1 MQPCDTQAQTSCSA
15 RTLAMR
21 RNDQS
26 EGQLDAK
33 SHVVQAHDREK
44 FRAVRYKR
52 EGNGKETSSPGCKDL
67 DQNM

>member
-1 MQPCDTQAQTSCSA
+1 
-15 RTLAMR
+15 LAMR

-26 EGQLDAK
+26 EGQLDTK
-33 SHVVQAHDREK
+33 SHVVQAHDREN